1 MRAIVDSIVLINDPD
16 ISTYFPSF
24 FYSFSFVFFF
34 ENFVA
39 SFLGTM
45 IGTRDFFCFFFLK
58 IRHTGLDVGSKLRGK
73 LQGFLKR
80 NST

>member
-45 IGTRDFFCFFFLK
+45 IGTRVFFFLK

-73 LQGFLKR
+73 LQGLLKR

>member
-24 FYSFSFVFFF
+24 FLFFFFVFFFF

-45 IGTRDFFCFFFLK
+45 IGTRVFFFLK

-73 LQGFLKR
+73 LQGLLKR